1 MMLKLKLQ
9 YFGHLMPRVDSLD
22 KTLMLAGIG
31 GRRRR
36 GRQRMRWLDGITGLM
51 DVSLSELWE
60 LVMDREAWCAAIH
73 GVAKSLTRLSDWTEL
88 KVKKKKKLGIF
99 RPAHCS
105 LYPLCS
111 QKRERIKNSFLSFSF
126 ACILSHFSRVKH
138 FVTSMA
144 CSPPGS
150 SVHGILQ
157 ARRLEWVAFP
167 FSRGSSLLRDWTCI
181 SCIGRQIL
189 YWLSHQWSPFFPSL
203 CNKFNQVIHRQE
215 NENRMVHLYTAKLPS
230 PESEQNN
237 ANDNSVDG

>member
-51 DVSLSELWE
+51 DVFEWTLGVGDGQGG
-60 LVMDREAWCAAIH
+60 LVCCNSWGRKE
-73 GVAKSLTRLSDWTEL
+73 SDTTEWLNWTES
-88 KVKKKKKLGIF
+88 KKKKKLGIF